1 MSIYWV
7 SWCLG
12 LTKVLLFGS
21 MTSVGAVCS
30 LCFYCSHSFDHE
42 IYYSCITLVLVFEE
56 LVSLCEMN
64 TAKYNG
70 LEGGFVLIRS
80 CYSAMS
86 MAIGSKSDFLRILRE
101 KVIKILKYT
110 STFLQVVDSS
120 LSKLDPWG

>member
-1 MSIYWV
+1 MQS
-7 SWCLG
+7 
-12 LTKVLLFGS
+12 
-21 MTSVGAVCS
+21 AVCVFIVATVS
-30 LCFYCSHSFDHE
+30 IMKY
-42 IYYSCITLVLVFEE
+42 IITLVLVFEE

-110 STFLQVVDSS
+110 STFIQVVDSS

>member
-1 MSIYWV
+1 MKYI
-7 SWCLG
+7 
-12 LTKVLLFGS
+12 
-21 MTSVGAVCS
+21 
-30 LCFYCSHSFDHE
+30 
-42 IYYSCITLVLVFEE
+42 ITLVLVFEE

-86 MAIGSKSDFLRILRE
+86 VAIGSKSDFLRILRE
-101 KVIKILKYT
+101 KVIKNT
-110 STFLQVVDSS
+110 STFIQVVDSS

>member
-12 LTKVLLFGS
+12 LTKVLLYLEVWRQ
-21 MTSVGAVCS
+21 SVQSAVCVFIVATVS
-30 LCFYCSHSFDHE
+30 LMKY
-42 IYYSCITLVLVFEE
+42 IITLVLVFEE

-101 KVIKILKYT
+101 KVIKIAPSYR
-110 STFLQVVDSS
+110 
-120 LSKLDPWG
+120 